1 VDDLAKW
8 KVHGPVASLK
18 TETATWD
25 PNQQYWEPA
34 RHFTEASFRPDGTIS
49 SSDSYN
55 PDGSIAHSKW
65 LYDPS
70 GRLTEYNSW
79 MNDEPVDRT
88 LHLYDEAG
96 RHVRTVGVSH
106 DGSETDS
113 EVCSYDGEGRRTKVS
128 LLSFRAGN
136 FAYSIEGTDMGLG
149 VPGATK
155 MVTAYDRNDLP
166 VKVVFEDADENP
178 LRQVILKRD
187 TAGKLANLE
196 IHMAGQ
202 SILGHRDQPVS
213 PEGGMAVSLIMQ
225 ALGGIFSNTAFS
237 YDIQGRL
244 LERTKSMFNLGGDRT
259 TYRYGDGDD
268 PIEEATERWSREA
281 NLEDDGTLQY
291 GPNKVTAQD
300 VHFEYRY
307 DAHVNWVEKTVSMR
321 YQANAEFQ
329 PSNIERRAITYY

>member
-18 TETATWD
+18 TESATWD
-25 PNQQYWEPA
+25 LNQQYWEPVK
-34 RHFTEASFRPDGTIS
+34 HFTVASFRSDGTIS

-55 PDGSIAHSKW
+55 SDGSIAHSKW

-70 GRLTEYNSW
+70 GRLMEYNSW
-79 MNDEPVDRT
+79 MNDEPAHRT
-88 LHLYDEAG
+88 LYLYDEAG

-106 DGSETDS
+106 EGSETDA
-113 EVCSYDGEGRRTKVS
+113 EVCSYDAEGRRTKVS

-136 FAYSIEGTDMGLG
+136 VSYSIEGTDMGLG
-149 VPGATK
+149 APGATK
-155 MVTAYDRNDLP
+155 MVTTYDHNDLP

-187 TAGKLANLE
+187 TAGKLSNLE
-196 IHMAGQ
+196 IHMGGQ
-202 SILGHRDQPVS
+202 SIFGHRDQPVS
-213 PEGGMAVSLIMQ
+213 PEGEMAASLIMQ
-225 ALGGIFSNTAFS
+225 SLGGIFSNTAFS
-237 YDIQGRL
+237 YDSQGRL
-244 LERTKSMFNLGGDRT
+244 LERTNSMFNLGGDRT

-268 PIEEATERWSREA
+268 PIEETTEHWSREA
-281 NLEDDGTLQY
+281 NLEDDGTLRY

-300 VHFEYRY
+300 VHLEYRY
-307 DAHVNWVEKTVSMR
+307 DAHVNWIEKTVSMR

-329 PSNIERRAITYY
+329 PSNIERRAITYH